1 MAAAAAASLLPSSS
15 TSSLITPTNNLCKM
29 HSAAWL
35 DSRLYQLLKG
45 FITSA
50 VYCLP
55 CKKCNVKLYM
65 VSTPGAP
72 FSRHCRRLATN
83 GTVEVDGTNQEDRLI
98 TSGDH
103 SPSNLESIYNLE
115 RQLDGLFDEVKTL
128 IRLGK
133 ENDAFDLLQA
143 NYVAV
148 KQQMDTGARG
158 IEEAAI
164 LDVIALGYMALSETR
179 MVASV
184 LAVVKQV
191 VEELKDDEPLLDSI
205 LLHMGNMYEKV
216 KKFEMALYQYRR
228 ALRIM
233 EQKYGNSSTFL
244 VTPMLG
250 IAKVLGS
257 TGRATESIE
266 TYHLVIKILESG
278 RGVVCEELLLPL
290 TSLGNLLLKEG
301 RSSEAENV
309 FKRILDQYIKLYGE
323 KDGRIGMAMCSLAH
337 VKCAT
342 GDVHEAIDLYKDA
355 FQVLKHSKSIA
366 LDDELMEKMR
376 IDVAELLHAVG
387 RGEEGRVLLEECLLI
402 TEKYQ
407 GKDHPSCVI
416 HLMNLAAS
424 YSQFK
429 NFAEAERLLRKS
441 LQIMMKTVPPDDQ
454 SITFPMLHLAVVLYN
469 LNQDEEAEKFA
480 LNALHIREKAFGEES
495 LPVGE
500 ALDCVVSIQTRL
512 GRDDKEILKRLQ
524 RVLKIQ
530 ELALGHDSKEV
541 VETLKKVIYY
551 LDKLEMRSEKLP
563 LQRRL
568 SRLRQKL
575 KEMV

>member
-1 MAAAAAASLLPSSS
+1 MAAAASLLSSSS

-29 HSAAWL
+29 HSAACL
-35 DSRLYQLLKG
+35 DSHLHQLLKG
-45 FITSA
+45 FVSPA
-50 VYCLP
+50 VHCLP
-55 CKKCNVKLYM
+55 CKKCKAKLYM
-65 VSTPGAP
+65 VTTTGAP
-72 FSRHCRRLATN
+72 FTRHCRRLATN
-83 GTVEVDGTNQEDRLI
+83 GTVEIDGTNREDRLI
-98 TSGDH
+98 ISGVP
-103 SPSNLESIYNLE
+103 SPSNSESIYNLE
-115 RQLDGLFDEVKTL
+115 RELDGLFDEVKTL
-128 IRLGK
+128 IRLEK
-133 ENDAFDLLQA
+133 ENEALDLLQA

-148 KQQMDTGARG
+148 KQQMDAGGRG

-179 MVASV
+179 MVVSV
-184 LAVVKQV
+184 LDVLKQV
-191 VEELKDDEPLLDSI
+191 VEELKDDEPVLNSI
-205 LLHMGNMYEKV
+205 LIHMGNMYEKV
-216 KKFEMALYQYRR
+216 EKFEMAIYQYRR

-233 EQKYGNSSTFL
+233 EKKYGNSSSFL

-266 TYHLVIKILESG
+266 TYQLVIKILESG
-278 RGVVCEELLLPL
+278 RGLVCEELLLPL

-301 RSSEAENV
+301 RPSEAENV

-323 KDGRIGMAMCSLAH
+323 KDGRVGMAMCSLAH

-387 RGEEGRVLLEECLLI
+387 RGEEGRALLEECLLI

-424 YSQFK
+424 YSQYK
-429 NFAEAERLLRKS
+429 NFAEAERLLRRS
-441 LQIMMKTVPPDDQ
+441 LQIMVKTVPSNDQ
-454 SITFPMLHLAVVLYN
+454 SITFPMLQLAVVLYN
-469 LNQDEEAEKFA
+469 LNQDEEAEKLA
-480 LNALHIREKAFGEES
+480 LNALHIREKAFGAES

-500 ALDCVVSIQTRL
+500 ALDCVASIQTRL
-512 GRDDKEILKRLQ
+512 GRDDEKILKLLQ

-530 ELALGHDSKEV
+530 ELAFGRDSKEV

-551 LDKLEMRSEKLP
+551 LDKLKMRSEKLP

-568 SRLRQKL
+568 STLRNKL
-575 KEMV
+575 KETV